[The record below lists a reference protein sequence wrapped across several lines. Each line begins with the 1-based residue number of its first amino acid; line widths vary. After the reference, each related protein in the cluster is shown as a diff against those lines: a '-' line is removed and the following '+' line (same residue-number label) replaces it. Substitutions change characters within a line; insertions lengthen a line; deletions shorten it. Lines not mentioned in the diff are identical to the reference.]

1 MLSDEVI
8 DKLVER
14 LVNRIEEGN
23 TYIIKKIGESI
34 KKIGT
39 LTPTKAQQLINIL
52 KYGGDYD
59 KIVKKLAKITNLNV
73 KDIYA
78 IFEEVA
84 KKETEFAKQF
94 YDYRG
99 KKFIPFDENKQLQEQ
114 VKALAKITANE
125 YINLTKT
132 TAFASRVGNKLV
144 YTEVGKKYQEV
155 LDKAVLSISQ
165 GKESFGSEMRKVIKE
180 LAESGIRTV
189 DYESGRS
196 MRVDSAVRMQMK
208 GALRNLHN
216 EMQQQFGEEF
226 DSDGVEISV
235 HLNPAPDHAEVQGRQ
250 FSNKEFEKFQND
262 QDSIDYKGKL
272 FPAEF
277 EGHDRRSISQ
287 YNCYHYV
294 FSIVLGVSEPRYDD
308 KELQQIIDD
317 NNKGFDFDGKH
328 YTNYE
333 GTQLQRQLE
342 LAIRKQ
348 KDIQIGARAVGDNDL
363 IRESQQ
369 KITALTNKYKELSKE
384 SGLSA
389 KMKRMQVSGYKRISL
404 TANNKPIYDFTKY
417 RNIIDNTKTLPTLEE
432 TFDYENFIK
441 EYNKFYNSLD
451 KNEVKDVYNE
461 YEKWCQLESENVS
474 QPIGKFLNK
483 KNGYDAKPQ
492 LIDEKEFWIDEDGE
506 PVAVGDTVLLDKNHW
521 YRGVSEERYSNVLKT
536 KVPDIEKTKEYV
548 NDFKNGDYYAGIGL
562 NGNGTYATEEYSYA
576 TRYSRDIEEGIIY
589 LMPKDNAKIVTID
602 KINYIK
608 YNIIRELPDKDDL
621 YTNFSKAMLG
631 DNGYL
636 AELLGYD
643 IIDIGEHK
651 IILNRGSIKVVK

>member
-8 DKLVER
+8 DKVVER
-14 LVNRIEEGN
+14 LVNRIEETN

-34 KKIGT
+34 KQIGT
-39 LTPTKAQQLINIL
+39 LTPTQAQQLINIL
-52 KYGGDYD
+52 KYGGDYN
-59 KIVKKLAKITNLNV
+59 KIAKKLAEISKLNV
-73 KDIYA
+73 KDIYV

-99 KKFIPFDENKQLQEQ
+99 KKFIPFDENKALQNQ

-132 TAFASRVGNKLV
+132 TAFASKVGNKLV

-165 GKESFGSEMRKVIKE
+165 GKESFDTEMRKVIKE

-189 DYESGRS
+189 DYASGRS

-226 DSDGVEISV
+226 DSDGAEISV

-250 FSNKEFEKFQND
+250 FSLKEFEKFQND
-262 QDSIDYKGKL
+262 KDAVDYKGKL

-277 EGHDRRSISQ
+277 EGRDRRSISQ

-294 FSIVLGVSEPRYDD
+294 FSIVLGVSEQRYTDE
-308 KELQQIIDD
+308 ELQRIIDD
-317 NNKGFDFDGKH
+317 NNKGFELDGKH
-328 YTNYE
+328 YSMYE
-333 GTQLQRQLE
+333 GEQLQRQIE

-384 SGLSA
+384 SGLST
-389 KMKRMQVSGYKRISL
+389 KMKRMQVSGYHRIKIS
-404 TANNKPIYDFTKY
+404 
-417 RNIIDNTKTLPTLEE
+417 DN
-432 TFDYENFIK
+432 
-441 EYNKFYNSLD
+441 
-451 KNEVKDVYNE
+451 
-461 YEKWCQLESENVS
+461 
-474 QPIGKFLNK
+474 
-483 KNGYDAKPQ
+483 
-492 LIDEKEFWIDEDGE
+492 
-506 PVAVGDTVLLDKNHW
+506 
-521 YRGVSEERYSNVLKT
+521 
-536 KVPDIEKTKEYV
+536 
-548 NDFKNGDYYAGIGL
+548 
-562 NGNGTYATEEYSYA
+562 
-576 TRYSRDIEEGIIY
+576 
-589 LMPKDNAKIVTID
+589 
-602 KINYIK
+602 KINDISKIK
-608 YNIIRELPDKDDL
+608 VNSKDDL
-621 YTNFSKAMLG
+621 LNKWNDKFKNDNIVLKRILKANPKLIDTQITQVDNLLNKYNFVKKSINEDSEMNALIMQVNTSDMMGNDYARFIGGHYIEFNEKYFLNEKEMFNQVKEKIKKGWWQKVDIKNYSVYPVTHEYGHLLEFKMIEQIEKNAGKIGNLLRDDYITGDLKIFEQISKKISSPEKYISDYGKSTKRFEWFAETFTQMELG
-631 DNGYL
+631 KETPLTKALKEYIEEFMEGNY
-636 AELLGYD
+636 EYF
-643 IIDIGEHK
+643 
-651 IILNRGSIKVVK
+651 R